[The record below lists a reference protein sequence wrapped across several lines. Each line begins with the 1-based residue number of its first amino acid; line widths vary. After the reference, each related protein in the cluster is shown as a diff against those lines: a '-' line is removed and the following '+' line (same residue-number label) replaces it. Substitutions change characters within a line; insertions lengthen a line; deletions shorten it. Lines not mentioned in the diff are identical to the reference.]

1 MSMPASNPGF
11 ADRLITLPLL
21 TQAGMRSEEEIP

>member
-1 MSMPASNPGF
+1 MAIAASNPGF
-11 ADRLITLPLL
+11 ADRLITLL